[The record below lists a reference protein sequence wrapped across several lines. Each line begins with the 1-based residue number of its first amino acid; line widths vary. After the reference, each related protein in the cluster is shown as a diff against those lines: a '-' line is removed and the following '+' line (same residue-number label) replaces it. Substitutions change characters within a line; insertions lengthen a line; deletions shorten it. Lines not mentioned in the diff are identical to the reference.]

1 MSGRVKSFLEKIT
14 SQSTVLISIK
24 LVRQITPRKRQKRK
38 LLSRSSV
45 FLYTRIKQKYNLKRP
60 YDASISDIVACRQAS
75 DI

>member
-24 LVRQITPRKRQKRK
+24 LVQQINPTEKTKKKTIIRVF
-38 LLSRSSV
+38 V